1 MRRPHL
7 MSCAALLL
15 FLGAITGLAEAARA
29 ADGPPPGSQAP
40 AGRPGRPP
48 RGGDPRADEEM
59 REAIE
64 QVMLVRLKKVLAM
77 TPEQEQRVLPRV
89 EKLQEA
95 RRGFHDQRR
104 AAVSHLRALMIDET
118 ARPDDLDKALK
129 EVRSLEASFR
139 HKEESMRAEIDQE
152 LDSRQRARLYF
163 FEDHFRR
170 QMQRRLHDSLLAGP
184 GGAAP
189 GGTGPG
195 RGPGPEA
202 PPADDDGDDEE
213 P

>member
-1 MRRPHL
+1 MRRSHR
-7 MSCAALLL
+7 MSCAALLT
-15 FLGAITGLAEAARA
+15 FLGAFAGLAETARA
-29 ADGPPPGSQAP
+29 AAGPPPGGQAP
-40 AGRPGRPP
+40 AGRPGRGP
-48 RGGDPRADEEM
+48 GSCDPRADEEM

-77 TPEQEQRVLPRV
+77 TPEQEQRVMPRV

-104 AAVSHLRALMIDET
+104 AAVSHLRALMLDET

-184 GGAAP
+184 GGAPP
-189 GGTGPG
+189 GGPA
-195 RGPGPEA
+195 RGPA
-202 PPADDDGDDEE
+202 PDAPSPDDDGDDEE